1 MEKTS
6 LRKQE
11 NKVQKHTEIENCVDA
26 VIAKVGKNIKLGIPL
41 GAGKPNQFV
50 NALYERAKADPSI
63 DLTIF
68 SALTLEKPKGASLL
82 EKRFM
87 EPFAARV
94 FEDYPDL
101 QYELDRISGALPA
114 NVKVMEFYFPAGKFM
129 SNSEAQ
135 RHYISSNYTH
145 VARDLIDKGVNVVA
159 QMVCKSPDEE
169 QLSLSCNP
177 DVTIDIF
184 AALNAKG
191 TNCAFVAQV
200 NNNLPYMYGDAI
212 VSPDTFHFLIDNPA
226 YDFKL
231 FGPPKM
237 SVPAAD
243 YMIGLYASTLIKDGG
258 ELQVGIG
265 SLADALIYAI
275 LLRHKDNEEYQRL
288 IQAFDI
294 DTKFNKTISA
304 KGALTPFKTG
314 LFGASEMFVDGFMF
328 LMQNGILKRKVYDH
342 VVLQRLL
349 NEGLFQED
357 QITPEVLFQ
366 LIARGAIRPQL
377 RKQDVDFLQHFGI
390 LRSDLN
396 FRNGLIHFADG
407 TQVEAD
413 LNQAAASDMLIKK
426 GLGNVLKNGA
436 IVHGGFFLGPTAFY
450 DWLREMPD
458 EERQL
463 IHMKSV
469 RAINQLYGH
478 EELDRLH
485 RKDARFFNTCFTMTL
500 LGAAAS
506 DALEDGRV
514 VSGVGGQYNFVDM
527 AHALP
532 DGHSVLQLRSTRR
545 SGGKVHSSIVWKY
558 GHVTIPRH
566 LRDIVI
572 TEYGIADIRGKTD
585 EEIVKALIQIS
596 DSRFQA
602 QLMADA
608 QQAGKLSAD
617 YQIPAAYQNNYP
629 WVLAERLATFKAEG
643 LFPAF
648 PFGTD
653 FTETEQ
659 RIGKAL
665 KALKH
670 KTASPSG
677 LLTTIL
683 KALTVWG
690 IPEALRP
697 DLERMQ
703 LDQPKGLTE
712 RLYQK
717 MLIRELRSGKA

>member
-1 MEKTS
+1 MGKTNI
-6 LRKQE
+6 RKSE
-11 NKVQKHTEIENCVDA
+11 NKVQKHAEMKSCVDA

-50 NALYERAKADPSI
+50 NALYERAKAEPSI

-68 SALTLEKPKGASLL
+68 SALTLEKPKGTSLL

-101 QYELDRISGALPA
+101 QYELDRTSGTLPS
-114 NVKVMEFYFPAGKFM
+114 NIKVMEFYFPAGKFM
-129 SNSEAQ
+129 TNPEAQ
-135 RHYISSNYTH
+135 RNYISSNYTH
-145 VARDLIDKGVNVVA
+145 VARDLIDRGVNVVA
-159 QMVCKSPDEE
+159 QMVCKSPDDK

-237 SVPAAD
+237 SVPVAD
-243 YMIGLYASTLIKDGG
+243 YMIGLYASTLVKDGG

-265 SLADALIYAI
+265 SLADALIYSI
-275 LLRHKDNEEYQRL
+275 LLRHQDNDEYQRL
-288 IQAFDI
+288 IKAFDI
-294 DTKFNKTISA
+294 DTKFNKIIRA
-304 KGALTPFKTG
+304 KGALSSFTTG

-349 NEGLFQED
+349 NEGLLKEE
-357 QITPEVLFQ
+357 QITPNVLFQ
-366 LIARGAIRPQL
+366 LVARGAIRPRL

-390 LRSDLN
+390 LKADLE
-396 FRNGLIHFADG
+396 FRNGLIYFADG

-413 LNQAAASDMLIKK
+413 LNQEAASDLLIEK
-426 GLGNVLKNGA
+426 GLGSSLKNGA

-450 DWLREMPD
+450 DWLREMPE

-478 EELDRLH
+478 EDLDRLH

-545 SGGKVHSSIVWKY
+545 SNGKVNSSIVWKY

-585 EEIVKALIQIS
+585 EEIIKALIQIA

-602 QLMADA
+602 HLVAEA
-608 QQAGKLSAD
+608 QKAGKLSLD
-617 YQIPAAYQNNYP
+617 YQIPAIYQDNYP
-629 WVLAERLATFKAEG
+629 WVLVDKLAPFQTAG
-643 LFPAF
+643 LFPTF

-665 KALKH
+665 KALKY
-670 KTASPSG
+670 KTASPMG
-677 LLTTIL
+677 LLRTVL
-683 KALTVWG
+683 KALRVWG
-690 IPEALRP
+690 TPETLRP

-703 LDQPKGLTE
+703 LDRPKGWKE
-712 RLYQK
+712 KLYQK
-717 MLIRELRSGKA
+717 MLITELRSV